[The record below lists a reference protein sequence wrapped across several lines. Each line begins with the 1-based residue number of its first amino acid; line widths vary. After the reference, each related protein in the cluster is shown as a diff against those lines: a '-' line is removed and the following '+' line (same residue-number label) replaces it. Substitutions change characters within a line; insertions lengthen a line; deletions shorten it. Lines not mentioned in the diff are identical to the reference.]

1 MTMTREDLQVL
12 ALALDSRARV
22 LRGEVSVKL
31 DAAAVDAEDSRGGGV
46 DVGDQSFAAAE
57 SLLDLAE
64 AGRDIGELA
73 DIDAALKAIDS
84 GTYGVCMQCG
94 LEIAAERLRAQPL
107 ARRCIDCQTRE
118 EVSHRGHHARL

>member
-1 MTMTREDLQVL
+1 MTMTREDLQ
-12 ALALDSRARV
+12 ALAHALDRRARL
-22 LRGEVSVKL
+22 LRGEVSAKL
-31 DAAAVDAEDSRGGGV
+31 DAAADDAEDGRGGGV

-73 DIDAALKAIDS
+73 AIDTALKAIES
-84 GTYGVCMQCG
+84 GTYEVCLQCG
-94 LEIAAERLRAQPL
+94 LEIGADRLRAQPL

-118 EVSHRGHHARL
+118 EISHREHHARL